1 MTDSAAAPTRTDAA
15 GHVEVRGIDRIP
27 DDERHGRPSSL
38 FGLWAAANT
47 LYLYLV
53 YGGLLVILGL
63 GVVEAL
69 VVCLLGNLWWIAV
82 GYVATSGPASGT
94 PSVVILRA
102 VFGVRGNL
110 VFGSA
115 LGIAIGIFFAVLNVT
130 FATLATQSLLRLVGW
145 DAAADAGV
153 AVLVGVSAVCVGLS
167 IFGHATI
174 ERITPALSIA
184 VGACF
189 ALLAA
194 FVVGAADWSYAASEL
209 GLGER
214 VALWLLGF
222 TIVAS
227 GPLSWAASADF
238 ARYLPAS
245 TSRRAVVG
253 WTALGGIV
261 PSVLIT
267 AVGIVAATAIDM
279 TEPQETI
286 AAVVPAWFHPVI
298 LAAIIVGTIANNVLT
313 TYSNG
318 LYAQSLAPRLP
329 RWVAVTIMGVAGL
342 ALSGW
347 LLYGAPDLLETLNAL
362 VELSVAVMGPLMA
375 VYAADIWL
383 RRGRYDGVALS
394 DTSRRSAFWHTGGW
408 HVPGAAAMVVATTA
422 AVLMA
427 NTTLYVGPIAE
438 ALGGADVSSIVGP
451 LLAAVIY
458 VGLARRMRSIPRHVA
473 TTQEAARAPQPA

>member
-1 MTDSAAAPTRTDAA
+1 MSDSAAVTARPDAA
-15 GHVEVRGIDRIP
+15 GHVEVRGIDHIP
-27 DDERHGRPSSL
+27 DAERHGRPSSL
-38 FGLWAAANT
+38 FGLWAAANV

-69 VVCLLGNLWWIAV
+69 IVCLLGNLWWFAV

-115 LGIAIGIFFAVLNVT
+115 LGVAIGVFFSVLNVT
-130 FATLATQSLLRLVGW
+130 FATLGTQSLLRLVGW
-145 DAAADAGV
+145 DAAADSGV
-153 AVLVGVSAVCVGLS
+153 AILIAMSAICVGLS

-174 ERITPALSIA
+174 ERITPYLSIA

-189 ALLAA
+189 ALLAV
-194 FVVGAADWSYAASEL
+194 FVVGAADWSYAAPQL
-209 GLGER
+209 GVGER
-214 VALWLLGF
+214 VALWLLGV

-245 TSRRAVVG
+245 TSRRAITG

-267 AVGIVAATAIDM
+267 GIGIVAATSIDM
-279 TEPQETI
+279 TEPQDALGAI
-286 AAVVPAWFHPVI
+286 VPGWFHPVI
-298 LAAIIVGTIANNVLT
+298 LAAIVVGTLANNVLT

-329 RWVAVTIMGVAGL
+329 RWLAVTIMGGIGL
-342 ALSGW
+342 VVSGW
-347 LLYGAPDLLETLNAL
+347 LLYGAPDLLETLGYL
-362 VELSVAVMGPLMA
+362 IELSVAVMGPLMA

-383 RRGRYDGVALS
+383 RRGRYDGITLS
-394 DTSRRSAFWHTGGW
+394 NATRRSAFWHTGGW
-408 HVPGAAAMVVATTA
+408 HVPGAVAMVVAPTVA
-422 AVLMA
+422 MLMV
-427 NTTLYVGPIAE
+427 NTTLYVGPIAL
-438 ALGGADVSSIVGP
+438 ALGGADLSSIVGP
-451 LLAAVIY
+451 LLAAGIY
-458 VGLARRMRSIPRHVA
+458 VTLARAGRSVRADGVSTEIA
-473 TTQEAARAPQPA
+473 DAR